1 MPNLETEPHPHLRS
15 RLDDLIEEQ
24 NEDSQGELVGNNV
37 SMPIIHPEE
46 LIGKTF
52 LFPQEDGQVH
62 RATIIEAIK
71 EHEYLTE
78 NNPNFLKFKCSIN
91 DDLYEEVLAYH
102 QILEYLEKATDNPVL
117 WKFKSIVA
125 HQGPLDA
132 SSPDYKGSMY
142 NVQIEWENGEVTYEP
157 LGVIAADDP
166 VTCAIYA
173 RDHNLLNT
181 SGWKRFRSLAKRQ
194 KKLFRMINQAKLRS
208 FRTAPRYKYGFE
220 IPKNY
225 KHAVEIDHR
234 NGNKRWQD
242 ATELEMGTMDNYQV
256 FEDYGKGAPI
266 PQGYKQIRVHLI
278 FDVKHDGRHKARLV
292 AGGHLT
298 EVPLE
303 SVYSGVVSLRGLRM
317 FLFIAEL
324 NNLQVWGTDI
334 TSAYLEAFTDEKV
347 CIIAGPEFGKLEG
360 HLLVICK
367 ALYGLRSSGARWH
380 ERLADCLRNEGF
392 LPCCAEPDI
401 WMRPSD
407 GVYEYISV
415 YVDDLAIAMHNPSEF
430 TNVLSSKYNFSM
442 KETGPL
448 KFHLGADFVRDNKG
462 TLSMAP
468 RKYIDRMIASYE
480 RMFGEKPK
488 INVYS
493 PLEPGDHPELDD
505 SELLDATGTQQ
516 YLSLVGMLQWAISL
530 GRFDIATA
538 VMSMSSFRAAPRRG
552 HLDRVKRIC
561 GYLARMKHA
570 ALKFRTHK
578 PDYSDINL
586 AEHDWFEIYG
596 DVHELVPEDAPK
608 PLGHNVV
615 LTHYVDANLYH
626 DSLTGRSVTGILH
639 MLNATPIEWYSKK
652 QATVETA
659 TYGSEFVAAR
669 TCVEQIIDLRNTL
682 RYLGIPVE
690 ERGYMF
696 GDNKSVVDSSSK
708 PHSKL
713 HKRHTALAF
722 HRVREAIASKYV
734 VFNHISGIDNPADIL
749 SKHWSYRFVWP
760 HFQALLFWE
769 GDTNDIDE

>member
-1 MPNLETEPHPHLRS
+1 MHVCLITNLAANESLNYAIPLQVLDGATPDISPILQFDFYEPVYYKAYESSFPSESVEKAGRFVGISETVGHALTYKILTDDTKKIIHRSVVRSALDTTRLNNRAVPNLETEPHPHLRS

-24 NEDSQGELVGNNV
+24 NEDSQGELVGNKV

-71 EHEYLTE
+71 DHEYLTE

-102 QILEYLEKATDNPVL
+102 QILEYLEKATDNPIL
-117 WKFKSIVA
+117 WKFKRIVA

-392 LPCCAEPDI
+392 LPCRAEPDI

-407 GVYEYISV
+407 GIYEYIAV

-442 KETGPL
+442 KGTGPL

-505 SELLDATGTQQ
+505 SQLPDATGTQQ
-516 YLSLVGMLQWAISL
+516 YLTLVGMLQWAISL

-538 VMSMSSFRAAPRRG
+538 VMSMSSFHAAPCCG
-552 HLDRVKRIC
+552 HL
-561 GYLARMKHA
+561 
-570 ALKFRTHK
+570 
-578 PDYSDINL
+578 N
-586 AEHDWFEIYG
+586 
-596 DVHELVPEDAPK
+596 
-608 PLGHNVV
+608 
-615 LTHYVDANLYH
+615 
-626 DSLTGRSVTGILH
+626 
-639 MLNATPIEWYSKK
+639 
-652 QATVETA
+652 
-659 TYGSEFVAAR
+659 
-669 TCVEQIIDLRNTL
+669 
-682 RYLGIPVE
+682 
-690 ERGYMF
+690 
-696 GDNKSVVDSSSK
+696 
-708 PHSKL
+708 
-713 HKRHTALAF
+713 
-722 HRVREAIASKYV
+722 
-734 VFNHISGIDNPADIL
+734 
-749 SKHWSYRFVWP
+749 
-760 HFQALLFWE
+760 
-769 GDTNDIDE
+769 